1 MWFVK
6 LVILLQM
13 YMTDQNKELMHG
25 VCNQGRNKTWT
36 NSETIS
42 ISSMWLELFTKNHF
56 EMHFRTH
63 TVGEL
68 YQCRQCNKAFSRKN
82 NFDRL
87 FRKHTRDNP
96 YLCSQCEKAFLYR
109 S

>member
-1 MWFVK
+1 
-6 LVILLQM
+6 
-13 YMTDQNKELMHG
+13 
-25 VCNQGRNKTWT
+25 
-36 NSETIS
+36 
-42 ISSMWLELFTKNHF
+42 
-56 EMHFRTH
+56 MHFRTH

-87 FRKHTRDNP
+87 FRKHTGDNP
-96 YLCSQCEKAFLYR
+96 YLWSQCEKAFLYR